1 MASLL
6 ERTAVG
12 KPRDIGKQFVLA
24 DMKGTPYTTQVKK
37 GGAPRQTLVEWPVDN
52 YPTVAV
58 GGVVDNADADS
69 SAYENMFSG
78 AAVLSSYL
86 QIRERIP
93 SVSRL
98 AEEIEVGGIPARQ
111 AVAKSIAKAIVM
123 LKRDIEAI
131 CLGDNECQLDNG
143 TVAYQTRGLAKW
155 LQNGAQS
162 VLPVAAAYRTP
173 AAQVITAAIDTIDDE
188 TLKAAMKSNW
198 EQSGQ
203 ENMTLQGFVHGDL
216 KEQFSKLTKYV
227 DNVDGKT
234 VVTQFSQ
241 DAKSKAL
248 ETSIDMINTDFGNVH
263 LHLAPFVNESG
274 DPTSANSKRNG
285 YLVPMNMCELGFLRT
300 PNQRELP
307 RQTGGRRFVVEAVF
321 VHKYLN
327 PLVGIKFDP
336 AAAST

>member
-1 MASLL
+1 MPTLL

-24 DMKGTPYTTQVKK
+24 DMKGTPYTTAVKK
-37 GGAPRQTLVEWPVDN
+37 GSAPKQTLVEWPVDN
-52 YPTVAV
+52 YPSVSV
-58 GGVVDNADADS
+58 SGIVDNEDATS
-69 SAYENMFSG
+69 SDYENMFSG

-86 QIRERIP
+86 QIKERIP

-98 AEEIEVGGIPARQ
+98 AEDIEVGGIPARQ
-111 AVAKSIAKAIVM
+111 AVAKSIAKAIIM
-123 LKRDIEAI
+123 LKRDIEAV

-143 TVAYQTRGLAKW
+143 TDPYLTRGLAKW
-155 LQNGAQS
+155 LQNGEQS

-173 AAQVITAAIDTIDDE
+173 AAQVVTDAIDTIDDD
-188 TLKAAMKSNW
+188 TLKAALKSNW

-203 ENMTLQGFVHGDL
+203 ENVTLHGFVHGDL
-216 KEQFSKLTKYV
+216 KEQFSKMMKYV

-234 VVTQFSQ
+234 IVTQFNQ
-241 DAKSKAL
+241 DAKSKAI
-248 ETSIDMINTDFGNVH
+248 ETSVDMINTDFGNVV

-274 DPTSANSKRNG
+274 DPTSAGSKRNG
-285 YLVPMNMCELGFLRT
+285 YVVPLNMCELGFLRS

-307 RQTGGRRFVVEAVF
+307 RQTGGRRFVVESVF

-336 AAAST
+336 AAPST